1 MDAMFSD
8 IAVASVFSGTAPS
21 AVKIGMLSQVSSIE
35 AVAEALRKHNQTN
48 IVLDPVMVAT
58 SGDRLLEPEA
68 VDVLIKVL
76 IPRARVI
83 TPNLPEAAAL
93 LGRPIADG
101 ENTMRAHAERLLLL
115 GAQAVLIKGGHG
127 AGEESVDLLVERET
141 MTRFAAPRIETKNT
155 HGTGCTL
162 SSAIAAGLARGLDL
176 IEAVRAAKDYIT
188 GAIAASSKLE
198 IGSGHGPVHHFYRWW

>member
-1 MDAMFSD
+1 MCSSD
-8 IAVASVFSGTAPS
+8 
-21 AVKIGMLSQVSSIE
+21 L
-35 AVAEALRKHNQTN
+35 
-48 IVLDPVMVAT
+48 
-58 SGDRLLEPEA
+58 RLLEPEA

-176 IEAVRAAKDYIT
+176 VEAVRAAKDYIT